1 MGPLKRHGERGA
13 NFFKTALGTLQGRLW
28 MRAAIR
34 VASVIIFALLVW
46 FATPIIKIGDGHP
59 FENAA
64 PRLLIIA
71 LIILAVAAAAYWRF
85 QKRRKGSEEIAA
97 TIGIDSDEPVLA
109 ERMKEALATLRDA
122 TGGRGNYLYDLP
134 WYVLIGPPGSG
145 KTTALVNSGL
155 EFPLADGN
163 AAKAGAVKGVG
174 GTRYCDWWFTE
185 DAVLIDTAGRY
196 TTQDSDARADQKS
209 WLAFLDLLKRSRP
222 RQPINGVIVAIS
234 LEDLLITDA
243 EELTK
248 HADAIRSRLIEL
260 HEKLKVDFPVYALF
274 TKADLIVGF
283 MEYFNDLGEGSRR
296 QVWGATFQTADKTRN
311 MIASVPGEFN
321 ALVER
326 LNQGL
331 PEKLEKEKDPASR
344 VLAFGF
350 PAQMAALREPVSNF
364 LDQVFDPVRYPIHAA
379 LRGFYFTSG
388 TQQGT
393 PIDQLLGAL
402 TKNFGAQGIATPAF
416 SGQGKS
422 FFLTDLVK
430 TVIIGE
436 AGWVTRVRANSIVMA
451 AGYAM
456 ILAFVPIVLAT
467 LFFAYRSNSTLI
479 SQSEEASGRYK
490 MIAGNAGQSNTVSD
504 RDFGKVL
511 PALHALRFMPGGY
524 EDREP
529 KGVTYAGFGLSQ
541 SSRLRSAAE
550 TSYEIGLERLLR
562 PRLIYRLEELLDQNA
577 NDPAFVYQALKI
589 YLMLGGLKSAEKP
602 QIIAWMERDWSENL
616 YPGPK
621 NADGRK
627 ELEQHLIAM
636 LDLDSGRKN
645 FVSLNG
651 PLVERSQST
660 LARVSPA
667 QRAFDLLRDKAKATL
682 NDDWIASKHA
692 GNGALVIFE
701 DSLNDIRVPYF
712 FTHGGFEHAFIEE
725 LPTVRETMQRDRWI
739 LGRFGEQPMVLDQY
753 ERLLL
758 DLADVYTKTFIETWK
773 DAITKLSLRHL
784 MEGRPSY
791 PLLTAASSVTSP
803 LARVLESIH
812 DETSLHDIPQTI
824 VERGAKVADSRP
836 VTETKPLAGASGA
849 SPASMIDQAMR
860 PYQQLIEGNYGR
872 RPIDLVLSDLNE
884 IRSNLSRLA
893 TNTSQAD
900 QLSARIESEVSK
912 LRSDTSRLPPPFAM
926 MMSTI
931 ASDSIREIADS
942 AAARRVQIMR
952 DRITFT
958 CQEVITSRYP
968 FSPSAN
974 QEVSL
979 ADFRRIFGPKGLLD
993 QFARDNILPVADTSG
1008 TNWSWKDDQPIA
1020 RQLPPAALG
1029 DFQKAAAIREAFFSD
1044 GPAPSFSITIT
1055 PPPMAGVKMEIDQ
1068 TAIFGRPT
1076 NNSSTTVQ
1084 WPGTSDQHRAALVA
1098 DVPGRGPVTI
1108 EKNGL
1113 WSLFQLLEAGQL
1125 APDGSST
1132 NFSFGGRDL
1141 RFRLTPAGS
1150 GKPVTLSMLRG
1161 FHCPGGL

>member
-1 MGPLKRHGERGA
+1 MGPWKRHGEKGA
-13 NFFKTALGTLQGRLW
+13 DVLKTVLGTLQGRLW
-28 MRAAIR
+28 MRGAIR
-34 VASVIIFALLVW
+34 VASVVIFALLIW
-46 FATPIIKIGDGHP
+46 FATPIIKIGDHHP
-59 FENAA
+59 FEDIA
-64 PRLLIIA
+64 PRLAIIA
-71 LIILAVAAAAYWRF
+71 LIALAVAAAAAWRY
-85 QKRRKGSEEIAA
+85 QKRRKGAEEIAA
-97 TIGIDSDEPVLA
+97 SIGMDSDEPVLA

-155 EFPLADGN
+155 EFPLAEGS

-196 TTQDSDARADQKS
+196 TTQDSDTRADPKS
-209 WLAFLDLLKRSRP
+209 WLSFLDLLKRSRP

-243 EELTK
+243 AELTK

-321 ALVER
+321 ALVDR

-350 PAQMAALREPVSNF
+350 PAQMAALREPISNF
-364 LDQVFDPVRYPIHAA
+364 LDQVFDPVRYPVHAA

-436 AGWVTRVRANSIVMA
+436 AGWVTRVRASSIVTTIA
-451 AGYAM
+451 YAIM
-456 ILAFVPIVLAT
+456 IAIVPIVLGT
-467 LFFAYRSNSTLI
+467 LYVSYRSNSTLI
-479 SQSEEASGRYK
+479 SQSEDASTRYK
-490 MIAGNAGQSNTVSD
+490 SLAANVSQSNTVSD

-541 SSRLRSAAE
+541 SGRLRSAAE
-550 TSYEIGLERLLR
+550 TAYETGLERLMR
-562 PRLIYRLEELLDQNA
+562 PRLIYRLEELLEQNA
-577 NDPAFVYQALKI
+577 NDPAFVYQALKV

-636 LDLDSGRKN
+636 LDLDSGRNKN

-660 LARVSPA
+660 LARVAPA

-682 NDDWIASKHA
+682 NDDWVASKNA

-712 FTHGGFEHAFIEE
+712 FTHAGFEHAFIGE
-725 LPTVRETMQRDRWI
+725 LAAVRETMQHDRWI

-753 ERLLL
+753 ERLLP
-758 DLADVYTKTFIETWK
+758 DLADLYAKTFVQTWK
-773 DAITKLSLRHL
+773 DAIAKLQLRHL
-784 MEGRPSY
+784 TEGRPAY

-803 LARVLESIH
+803 LARLLESIH
-812 DETSLHDIPQTI
+812 DETSLHDIPQNL
-824 VERGAKVADSRP
+824 VERGTKVADAKP
-836 VTETKPLAGASGA
+836 VAGATGE
-849 SPASMIDQAMR
+849 SPANLIDQAMR
-860 PYQQLIEGNYGR
+860 PYQQLVEGNYGR

-884 IRSNLSRLA
+884 IRSNLARLA

-926 MMSTI
+926 AMSTV

-942 AAARRVQIMR
+942 AASRRVQIMR

-968 FSPSAN
+968 FSQGAD

-979 ADFRRIFGPKGLLD
+979 ADFRRVFGPKGLLD
-993 QFARDNILPVADTSG
+993 QFAKDNILPVADTSG
-1008 TNWSWKDDQPIA
+1008 ATWSWKDDQPIA
-1020 RQLPPAALG
+1020 RQLPPTALG
-1029 DFQKAAAIREAFFSD
+1029 DFQKAAAIRDAFFAD
-1044 GPAPSFSITIT
+1044 GPSPGFSMTIT

-1076 NNSSTTVQ
+1076 NNSSTTIQ
-1084 WPGTSDQHRAALVA
+1084 WPGTSDPHRAALVA

-1132 NFSFGGRDL
+1132 NFSLGGRDL

-1150 GKPVTLSMLRG
+1150 GKPVSLSMLRT
-1161 FHCPGGL
+1161 FHCPGGV